1 LGDIYLGSFGI
12 YIFRAM
18 FNNTQFASSFFRQK
32 LKFVFALIFTFIS
45 TGIVLAENPKFKLGV
60 QEAYSDFVPSNVGI
74 IGLKYLHK
82 TGETSTVIDVY
93 PNTPAQQAGI
103 QVGDR
108 ILEVDGSSIIPYT
121 ADQVFAVI
129 AGRPETNVELK
140 MMRCNSSYASQSGC
154 RAYIVNLKRMDMN
167 QLASDRVFRVYKYG
181 N

>member
-1 LGDIYLGSFGI
+1 MSLGSFGI
-12 YIFRAM
+12 YKGRAM
-18 FNNTQFASSFFRQK
+18 FDRTLILRFFSKQK
-32 LKFVFALIFTFIS
+32 IQLVFAFFVLFITLIQ
-45 TGIVLAENPKFKLGV
+45 VQAENPKFKLGV

-74 IGLKYLHK
+74 IGLKYLHR

-93 PNTPAQQAGI
+93 PNTPAEQAGI

-129 AGRPETNVELK
+129 AGRPETTVELK
-140 MMRCNSSYASQSGC
+140 MMRCNSSFASQSAC
-154 RAYIVNLKRMDMN
+154 RAYVVNLKRMDMN

>member
-1 LGDIYLGSFGI
+1 MTLNVFGTYRGRTM
-12 YIFRAM
+12 YINSKIEKHSI
-18 FNNTQFASSFFRQK
+18 FNKKIKLIFALVVSFFSCT
-32 LKFVFALIFTFIS
+32 AI
-45 TGIVLAENPKFKLGV
+45 LAENPKFKLGV

-93 PNTPAQQAGI
+93 PNTPAEQAGI

-108 ILEVDGSSIIPYT
+108 ILEVDGSSIIPLT

-129 AGRPETNVELK
+129 AGRPETTVELK
-140 MMRCNSSYASQSGC
+140 MMRCNQNYGSHMGC
-154 RAYIVNLKRMDMN
+154 RAYSVNLKRMDMN
-167 QLASDRVFRVYKYG
+167 QLASDRVFRVYRYG

>member
-1 LGDIYLGSFGI
+1 MGI
-12 YIFRAM
+12 NSKI
-18 FNNTQFASSFFRQK
+18 Q
-32 LKFVFALIFTFIS
+32 FVFLLILFFIFAPN
-45 TGIVLAENPKFKLGV
+45 VYAESSKFKLGV

-93 PNTPAQQAGI
+93 PHTPAEQAVI

-108 ILEVDGSSIIPYT
+108 ILEVDGSNIIPLT

-129 AGRPETNVELK
+129 AGRPETTVELK
-140 MMRCNSSYASQSGC
+140 MMRCNQNYGTHLGC
-154 RAYIVNLKRMDMN
+154 GTYMVNLKRMDMN

>member
-1 LGDIYLGSFGI
+1 MGFGI
-12 YIFRAM
+12 YKYIDMLGEHKSGFKHH
-18 FNNTQFASSFFRQK
+18 SFLK
-32 LKFVFALIFTFIS
+32 LAFALVFILS
-45 TGIVLAENPKFKLGV
+45 PIATKAETSKFKLGV
-60 QEAYSDFVPSNVGI
+60 SEDMSDFVPSNVGI
-74 IGLKYLHK
+74 IGVKYLHK

-93 PNTPAQQAGI
+93 PHTPAEQAGI

-108 ILEVDGSSIIPYT
+108 ILEVDGSNIIPLT

-129 AGRPETNVELK
+129 AGRPNTDVELK
-140 MMRCNSSYASQSGC
+140 LMRCNQNYGTHLGC

>member
-1 LGDIYLGSFGI
+1 
-12 YIFRAM
+12 M
-18 FNNTQFASSFFRQK
+18 FDKFKFASSFFRQK
-32 LKFVFALIFTFIS
+32 FKFVFAIILTFVLLN
-45 TGIVLAENPKFKLGV
+45 TALAENPKFKLGV

-74 IGLKYLHK
+74 IGLKYLHR

-140 MMRCNSSYASQSGC
+140 MMRCNLSYANQSGC
-154 RAYIVNLKRMDMN
+154 RAYVVNLKRMDMN

>member
-1 LGDIYLGSFGI
+1 MTLSLFGI
-12 YIFRAM
+12 YRGRTMHTNSKIEKHSIFKPRI
-18 FNNTQFASSFFRQK
+18 
-32 LKFVFALIFTFIS
+32 KFIFALVICFFSS
-45 TGIVLAENPKFKLGV
+45 TAILAENPKFKLGV

-82 TGETSTVIDVY
+82 TGDTSTVIDVY
-93 PNTPAQQAGI
+93 PHTPAEQAGI

-108 ILEVDGSSIIPYT
+108 ILEVDGSSIIPLT

-129 AGRPETNVELK
+129 AGRPETTVELK
-140 MMRCNSSYASQSGC
+140 MMRCDQNYGSHLGC
-154 RAYIVNLKRMDMN
+154 RAYSVNLKRMDMN